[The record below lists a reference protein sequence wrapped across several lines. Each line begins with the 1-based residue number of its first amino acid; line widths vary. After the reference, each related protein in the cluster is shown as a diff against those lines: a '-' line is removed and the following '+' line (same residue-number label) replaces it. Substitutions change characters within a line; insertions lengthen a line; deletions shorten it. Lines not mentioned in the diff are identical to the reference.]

1 MVIIPQA
8 LRHSVER
15 RPTASKLLL
24 GCGVVSSVWYVAT
37 DIIGTMRY
45 PGYSWL
51 DQEFSELTAQGSPV
65 RSLMVGINEIPY
77 TLLVLAFA
85 VGVWRSAGSTRAGRV
100 ASVMLAGY
108 AAAGFI
114 TGTFFPMATREIL
127 AADEGTLRNTMHI
140 PGTMVMSLCIVLAMV
155 FGSRVLDRRFRYY
168 SYATIAALV
177 VFGILASM
185 QAGDMQANR
194 ATPFMGLEERVNIY
208 ATMLWVSVLAAGL
221 WRGAVTARRPLKE
234 PSAVATTRREREKL
248 PA

>member
-1 MVIIPQA
+1 MVTMPQS
-8 LRHSVER
+8 LRRAVER
-15 RPTASKLLL
+15 HPTARKLLL
-24 GCGVVSSVWYVAT
+24 GCGVVSSVWYVAS
-37 DIIGTMRY
+37 DIIGTVRY

-85 VGVWRSAGSTRAGRV
+85 AGVWRSAGSTRAGRTT
-100 ASVMLAGY
+100 AAMLAGY

-140 PGTMVMSLCIVLAMV
+140 PGTMVMSLFIVLAMG
-155 FGSRVLDRRFRYY
+155 FGSRVLGERFRSY

-177 VFGILASM
+177 VFGILASL

-194 ATPFMGLEERVNIY
+194 ATPLMGLEERVNIY
-208 ATMLWVSVLAAGL
+208 ATMLWVAVLAAGL
-221 WRGAVTARRPLKE
+221 WRGRVAERRPVTK
-234 PSAVATTRREREKL
+234 ATPAETPTRREKL